1 MSPVGRTSRVFYAAA
16 VLTHGVR
23 CACSCSIAG
32 QVHRNLTPCTFE
44 QSKSL
49 CIKFLAEPRGLMCWQ
64 VVYCLHRRKD
74 KQVHRE
80 GW

>member
-49 CIKFLAEPRGLMCWQ
+49 CIIFLAEPSGLDVLASRLLLAPQ
-64 VVYCLHRRKD
+64 KG
-74 KQVHRE
+74 QA
-80 GW
+80 GAP

>member
-32 QVHRNLTPCTFE
+32 QVHRNLTRCTFE

-49 CIKFLAEPRGLMCWQ
+49 YIKFLAEPSGLDVLVSRLLLAPQ
-64 VVYCLHRRKD
+64 KG
-74 KQVHRE
+74 QA
-80 GW
+80 GAP

>member
-49 CIKFLAEPRGLMCWQ
+49 CIKFLAEPSGLDVLASRLLLAPQ
-64 VVYCLHRRKD
+64 KG
-74 KQVHRE
+74 QA
-80 GW
+80 GAP